1 MNMLLKSTFICPFCF
16 EEHKISG
23 AQFRCTNRR
32 CKDVP
37 DKEITKYENGNLAI
51 PKMGKPTFNVKM
63 KNFSLPRSGKCPE
76 CGGETYAI
84 VCPSCHNKLPEST
97 LLGKDMI
104 ISVVGSRDTG
114 KSHFVGVI
122 INELIER
129 ISVRFGGAMEGFDD
143 TMQRY
148 KAGAYQKL
156 YCDLQKLDLT
166 ASSVENVNN
175 GAYKPLIFTL
185 KLKHKSL
192 FKNTIDSFTF
202 VFFDTAGE
210 DLNDEDT
217 MSTVNKYI
225 CKSAGII
232 FLLDP
237 MQIPDVRNQLDD
249 NTVSRAS
256 SVDWKLAT
264 RSDDIMSRVSNL
276 IRNDKKMKTSQKI
289 DIPVAAV
296 FSKFDAITS
305 LIPEGS
311 TVLDTSPHCSE
322 KCFDMS
328 DWHNVDSEIRSLLT
342 EWGAE
347 SFVSQVDVNYTN
359 CSYFAIS
366 ALGLNNNPKQDRR
379 IERPRPHRIEDPLLW
394 ILKEN
399 EVIKPSKK

>member
-1 MNMLLKSTFICPFCF
+1 MKSTFICPFCF
-16 EEHKISG
+16 ERHKLQEV
-23 AQFRCTNRR
+23 QFRCTNRR

-37 DKEITKYENGNLAI
+37 DVEITRYENGDISI
-51 PKMGKPTFNVKM
+51 PKMGKPTFKAPA
-63 KNFSLPRSGKCPE
+63 KGLTIPKSAKCPE
-76 CGGETYAI
+76 CGSSTYAVI
-84 VCPSCHNKLPEST
+84 CPSCHNKLPEST

-129 ISVRFGGAMEGFDD
+129 ISVKFGGAMEGFDD
-143 TMQRY
+143 TMTRY

-156 YCDLQKLDLT
+156 YLDMQKLDLT
-166 ASSVENVNN
+166 RSSVQDVNN

-185 KLKHKSL
+185 KLKQKAL
-192 FKNTIDSFTF
+192 FKDQIESFTL

-237 MQIPDVRNQLDD
+237 MQIPAVRNQLDE
-249 NTVSRAS
+249 TMVARAS
-256 SVDWKLAT
+256 SVDWKQAT
-264 RSDDIMSRVSNL
+264 RSDDIMSRVSKL
-276 IRNDKKMKTSQKI
+276 IRNDRNMKTGQKI
-289 DIPVAAV
+289 NIPVAAV
-296 FSKFDAITS
+296 FSKFDAIAS

-311 TVLDTSPHCSE
+311 TILETSPHCYD
-322 KCFDMS
+322 KIFNMS
-328 DWHNVDSEIRSLLT
+328 DWHNVNNEIKSLLT

-347 SFVSQVDVNYTN
+347 SFMSQVDMNYTN
-359 CSYFAIS
+359 YSYFTVS
-366 ALGLNNNPKQDRR
+366 ALGMDNNPREDRR
-379 IERPRPHRIEDPLLW
+379 INRPRPHRIEDPLLW

-399 EVIKPSKK
+399 EVIKPSK